1 MCQGKGG
8 GIPRPEGGQVGRG
21 GAPCGGRR
29 GRQGCLR
36 VTGTGRGAG
45 CLCVR
50 DGWRVRHLED
60 LGWGR
65 GGVSGQG
72 RGGWGG
78 HLAEDLGGG
87 AGVGELRLGAAQPA
101 QLAEV
106 GQLHHPPDAH
116 LPPHTS
122 GTEEAASLT
131 QGARMLQRGA
141 EPIRP
146 PHTSR
151 HGHKGFSASSLKAS
165 TRGGTGPNLPDTHLP
180 EASGHARHARMH
192 SKIRARTH

>member
-1 MCQGKGG
+1 MTGSAGVV
-8 GIPRPEGGQVGRG
+8 E
-21 GAPCGGRR
+21 
-29 GRQGCLR
+29 GCLC
-36 VTGTGRGAG
+36 VTGTGVWGGARGR
-45 CLCVR
+45 L
-50 DGWRVRHLED
+50 
-60 LGWGR
+60 
-65 GGVSGQG
+65 GGVSGLG
-72 RGGWGG
+72 RGGGG

-146 PHTSR
+146 PTFPR
-151 HGHKGFSASSLKAS
+151 Q
-165 TRGGTGPNLPDTHLP
+165 
-180 EASGHARHARMH
+180 
-192 SKIRARTH
+192 ARTHTRARAFSHADRHEHAEKGRARAGAHTHSCTHEGGDSLTARRRIADQAHV